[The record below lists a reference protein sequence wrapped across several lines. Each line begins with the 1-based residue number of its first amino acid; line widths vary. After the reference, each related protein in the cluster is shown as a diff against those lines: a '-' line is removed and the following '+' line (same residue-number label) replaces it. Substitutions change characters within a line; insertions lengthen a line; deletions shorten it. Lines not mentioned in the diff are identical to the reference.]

1 MATNGFSRRHFFQ
14 GALMTSAVPAGGFG
28 STPSLKAA
36 GFKSPN
42 EKLNIASI
50 GAGGRAADDINGC
63 APTENIVAFADPD
76 SARAAAMFKRFEKAA
91 KYTDFRKMLDKE
103 GKNIDAVIIATPDF
117 MHGTAAMWCMER
129 GKHVYVEKPLTRTI
143 WEARRLKEAAAKY
156 GVATQMGNQHV
167 SEEGTRQVCEIIWSG
182 EIGNVTEV
190 HAWTNRPIWPQGM
203 TELPKEEKVPDTLD
217 WDSWIGIQD
226 MRPYSSAYLPFNW
239 RGWKDFGTGPVGDE
253 LIHTLGAPNLALR
266 LTAPTSV
273 EVIKQEGKNPY
284 SYAKSTVTRWE
295 FPARGAMPPVKL
307 YWYDASRDARYRP
320 PDLPADEPVIPAR
333 ADTFPRQPAAD
344 GGGPP
349 SGGARALGGAGRAN
363 VAGRAAPA
371 GGQAVGGAGGGGS
384 RPGAGGANRGQNQGV
399 VFVGDKGYLAAGGE
413 GTEGGV
419 ALLPAARMRDAKLPP
434 EVLWRSP
441 GHYTEWIMACKGCI
455 PRTMSDFAFAAPLTE
470 TVLLGVVA
478 LNFEGKLEWD
488 SEKGIFTNNKEA
500 NKYLQPPHFRKG
512 WSFT

>member
-1 MATNGFSRRHFFQ
+1 
-14 GALMTSAVPAGGFG
+14 MTCAVPAGGFG

-50 GAGGRAADDINGC
+50 GAGGRAAEDIIPC
-63 APTENIVAFADPD
+63 ARTENIVALADPD
-76 SARAAAMFKRFEKAA
+76 STRAAGMFKRFEKAQR
-91 KYTDFRKMLDKE
+91 YTDFRKMLDKE
-103 GKNIDAVIIATPDF
+103 GKNIDAAIIAIPDF

-129 GKHVYVEKPLTRTI
+129 GIHVYVEKPLTRTI
-143 WEARRLKEAAAKY
+143 WEARQLKEAAAKY
-156 GVATQMGNQHV
+156 GVVTQMGNQHV

-203 TELPKEEKVPDTLD
+203 TELPKEEKVPDGLD
-217 WDSWIGIQD
+217 WDAWIGIQE
-226 MRPYSSAYLPFNW
+226 MRPYSPAYAPFNW
-239 RGWKDFGTGPVGDE
+239 RGWKDFGTGPAGDE

-266 LTAPTSV
+266 LTEPVSV
-273 EVIKQEGKNPY
+273 EVIQQEGKNPY
-284 SYAKSTVTRWE
+284 SYAKSTVTRWA
-295 FPARGAMPPVKL
+295 FPARGTMPPLTL
-307 YWYDASRDARYRP
+307 YWYDASREARYRP
-320 PDLPADEPVIPAR
+320 PGLPADEPVIPAR

-344 GGGPP
+344 GGGGVIGAR
-349 SGGARALGGAGRAN
+349 GGAAGGAGRTN
-363 VAGRAAPA
+363 VAGS
-371 GGQAVGGAGGGGS
+371 GAGGGRS
-384 RPGAGGANRGQNQGV
+384 ALGANRAQTQGV

-419 ALLPAARMRDAKLPP
+419 ALLPAARMKDAKLPP
-434 EVLWRSP
+434 EVMWRSP
-441 GHYTEWIMACKGCI
+441 GHYTEWIMACKGSI
-455 PRTMSDFAFAAPLTE
+455 PRTMSDFAFASPLTE

-488 SEKGIFTNNKEA
+488 SEKGVFTNNKEA
-500 NKYLQPPHFRKG
+500 NTYLQPPHFRKG

>member
-1 MATNGFSRRHFFQ
+1 MASNGFSRRYFFQ
-14 GALMTSAVPAGGFG
+14 GALLAGAIPARGFG

-36 GFKSPN
+36 GFRSPN

-76 SARAAAMFKRFEKAA
+76 SSRAAAMFKRFDKAP

-103 GKNIDAVIIATPDF
+103 DKNIDAVIIAIPDF

-143 WEARRLKEAAAKY
+143 WEARQLRAAATKY

-203 TELPKEEKVPDTLD
+203 TELPKAEKVPDTLD
-217 WDSWIGIQD
+217 WDSWIGIQE
-226 MRPYSSAYLPFNW
+226 MRPYSSAYHPFNW

-284 SYAKSTVTRWE
+284 SYAKSTITRWE
-295 FPARGAMPPVKL
+295 FPARGSMPPLKL
-307 YWYDASRDARYRP
+307 YWYDASTGARYRP

-333 ADTFPRQPAAD
+333 ADTFPRQPAAS
-344 GGGPP
+344 GGGRPA
-349 SGGARALGGAGRAN
+349 SGAQGARGG
-363 VAGRAAPA
+363 APA
-371 GGQAVGGAGGGGS
+371 GGRAVT
-384 RPGAGGANRGQNQGV
+384 GGANRGQNQGV

-434 EVLWRSP
+434 EVMWRSP

-455 PRTMSDFAFAAPLTE
+455 PRTMSDFAFASPLTE

-478 LNFEGKLEWD
+478 LNFEGKLDWD
-488 SEKGIFTNNKEA
+488 SDKGLFTNNKEA
-500 NKYLQPPHFRKG
+500 NKHLQPPHFRKG